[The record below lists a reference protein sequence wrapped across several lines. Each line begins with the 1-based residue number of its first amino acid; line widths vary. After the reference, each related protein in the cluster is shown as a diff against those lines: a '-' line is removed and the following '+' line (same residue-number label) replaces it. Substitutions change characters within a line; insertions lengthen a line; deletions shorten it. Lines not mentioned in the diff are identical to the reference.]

1 MARRVLQLRTIQMNK
16 NFSSCFVIF
25 LILCVLINNGCNHMK
40 ELGRPSERIQKRV
53 QKYYEFLSAE
63 NYSRCFAFWDEL
75 KISEQKKILENI
87 KKVNIKI
94 RDFYID
100 NISITEKLAKVHMK
114 LTVSQD
120 DNVYKI
126 KHIDLWIQREG
137 VWYITEFAKN
147 EGEEA
152 VKPFDYEKYKKSQ

>member
-1 MARRVLQLRTIQMNK
+1 MNK
-16 NFSSCFVIF
+16 NFSLCFVIF

-40 ELGRPSERIQKRV
+40 ELERPSERIQKRV

-94 RDFYID
+94 GLFILTIFILLKNLLKYI
-100 NISITEKLAKVHMK
+100 
-114 LTVSQD
+114 
-120 DNVYKI
+120 
-126 KHIDLWIQREG
+126 
-137 VWYITEFAKN
+137 
-147 EGEEA
+147 
-152 VKPFDYEKYKKSQ
+152 